1 MKVTGLNGK
10 GVGKLGKEVYSV
22 NHGVQI
28 RREYNAEVSN
38 PSTDGQV
45 GQRSRFKLASQLS
58 AAMQDVIV
66 MPRKALSSPRNQF
79 VKRNI
84 GFIYGSNSGATAS
97 YENFQLTNGSLSI
110 PGVHIE
116 RTPNVAIRVRLI
128 GNASKIADKIVY
140 NAFIKTNEGKLQLF
154 DSVVISE
161 PGIHGDFV
169 GTLTETNEEL
179 VIYAYGIKARTDRA
193 KAAYANYT
201 LENGTDVARLIA
213 SQKYSASD
221 FVLTETRGNTLAMG
235 QTETVVVPEN
245 SRRLFLTE
253 GTGMTITGT
262 VTDGSVSNRV
272 QPGLNIVP
280 IGASVVVHC
289 EEADGYMF
297 AGWFINGQQEPI
309 ERNSTYGFT
318 MGNDIDLVASG
329 WYTGGGL
336 E

>member
-10 GVGKLGKEVYSV
+10 GVGKLGKEVYSI

-66 MPRKALSSPRNQF
+66 MPRKGMSSPRNQF

-84 GFIYGSNSGATAS
+84 GYIYGSNSGATAS

-110 PGVHIE
+110 PGVSIV
-116 RTPNVAIRVRLI
+116 RTPNVATRVSLT

-140 NAFIKTNEGKLQLF
+140 IAFIKTNEGKLQLF

-161 PGIHGDFV
+161 AGIN
-169 GTLTETNEEL
+169 GTFTGSLTATEEEL
-179 VIYAYGIKARTDRA
+179 VVYAYGIKARTDKA

-213 SQKYSASD
+213 SQKFSASD

-235 QTETVVVPEN
+235 QTETIIVPAN

-253 GTGMTITGT
+253 GVGMTITGE
-262 VTDGSVSNRV
+262 VTHEGTSNRV
-272 QPGLNIVP
+272 QPGLNVVP
-280 IGASVVVHC
+280 SGASVQLNCVA
-289 EEADGYMF
+289 ADGYMF

-309 ERNSTYGFT
+309 ERESTYGFT
-318 MGNDIDLVASG
+318 MNNDIDLVATG
-329 WYTGGGL
+329 WYTGGSL